1 MGARWPGSRGPG
13 ERQSV
18 QSPYESDGWNY
29 PGLVGSL
36 GAGSEQAEGQAVPG
50 RPLPARRQWTPLG
63 RALTVAGDNW
73 TLIIAMQLA
82 PGRTRLSHLRDRLA
96 GVSAGV
102 LDRYLYRMASA
113 GLITRTRFREMPPR
127 VEIELTESGREL
139 LPIAGAL
146 ARWGVRRAW
155 SAPRQGE
162 QVDIDALF
170 RLLPL
175 LMEEEAGLPDGT
187 VELTLQEPKGSIRHL
202 LRLHSGRV
210 QPDFEH
216 PGEEQTGLQ
225 RGGGAAPAAAIEGD
239 RSAWM
244 AALGPYVD
252 LSRLRLSGDESLA
265 RRVLA
270 AIPGPPGKERSDG

>member
-1 MGARWPGSRGPG
+1 MR
-13 ERQSV
+13 
-18 QSPYESDGWNY
+18 
-29 PGLVGSL
+29 L
-36 GAGSEQAEGQAVPG
+36 GAGGEHSGRSVPY
-50 RPLPARRQWTPLG
+50 RPLPAHRQWTPLG

-82 PGRTRLSHLRDRLA
+82 PGRTRLSHLREHLA

-102 LDRYLYRMASA
+102 LDRYLNRMADA

-127 VEIELTESGREL
+127 VEIELTEAGREL

-155 SAPRQGE
+155 SAPKQGE
-162 QVDIDALF
+162 RVDIDALF

-175 LMEEEAGLPDGT
+175 LIEPEGDLPDGT
-187 VELTLQEPKGSIRHL
+187 VELALSEAELSTRHL
-202 LRLHSGRV
+202 LRIHEGQV

-216 PGEEQTGLQ
+216 PGTVTPLAG
-225 RGGGAAPAAAIEGD
+225 IEGD

-244 AALGPYVD
+244 ATLGPLAD
-252 LSRLRLSGDESLA
+252 SSQLRLSGDETLA
-265 RRVLA
+265 RRILA
-270 AIPGPPGKERSDG
+270 AIPGPPVIEA

>member
-1 MGARWPGSRGPG
+1 MLVTRVSAGG
-13 ERQSV
+13 EHSGQSV
-18 QSPYESDGWNY
+18 PY
-29 PGLVGSL
+29 
-36 GAGSEQAEGQAVPG
+36 
-50 RPLPARRQWTPLG
+50 RPLPAHRQWTPLG

-82 PGRTRLSHLRDRLA
+82 PGRTRLSHLREHLA

-102 LDRYLYRMASA
+102 LDRYLNRMADA

-127 VEIELTESGREL
+127 VEIELTEAGREL

-155 SAPRQGE
+155 SAPKQGE
-162 QVDIDALF
+162 RVDIDALF

-175 LMEEEAGLPDGT
+175 LIEPGGELPDGT
-187 VELTLQEPKGSIRHL
+187 VELALSEADQSTRHL
-202 LRLHSGRV
+202 LRIHEGHV

-216 PGEEQTGLQ
+216 PGTASPLAG
-225 RGGGAAPAAAIEGD
+225 IEGD

-244 AALGPYVD
+244 ATLGPLAD
-252 LSRLRLSGDESLA
+252 FSQLRLSGDEELA
-265 RRVLA
+265 RRILE
-270 AIPGPPGKERSDG
+270 AIPGPPAS

>member
-1 MGARWPGSRGPG
+1 M
-13 ERQSV
+13 
-18 QSPYESDGWNY
+18 
-29 PGLVGSL
+29 
-36 GAGSEQAEGQAVPG
+36 
-50 RPLPARRQWTPLG
+50 PARRQWTPLG

-127 VEIELTESGREL
+127 VEIELTDSGREL

-175 LMEEEAGLPDGT
+175 LLEEEAGLPDST
-187 VELTLQEPKGSIRHL
+187 VELTLRESTGSPKHL
-202 LRLHSGRV
+202 LRLHGGRV
-210 QPDFEH
+210 QPDSEH
-216 PGEEQTGLQ
+216 PGLATPT
-225 RGGGAAPAAAIEGD
+225 ATIEGD
-239 RSAWM
+239 RAAWM
-244 AALGPYVD
+244 AALGPHVD
-252 LSRLRLSGDESLA
+252 CSQLRLGGNQALA
-265 RRVLA
+265 RKILA
-270 AIPGPPGKERSDG
+270 AIPGPPLEEQAATD

>member
-1 MGARWPGSRGPG
+1 MR
-13 ERQSV
+13 
-18 QSPYESDGWNY
+18 
-29 PGLVGSL
+29 L
-36 GAGSEQAEGQAVPG
+36 GAGGEHSGQSVPY
-50 RPLPARRQWTPLG
+50 RALPAHRQWTPLG

-82 PGRTRLSHLRDRLA
+82 PGRTRLSHLREHLA

-102 LDRYLYRMASA
+102 LDRYLNRMADA

-127 VEIELTESGREL
+127 VEIELTEAGREL

-155 SAPRQGE
+155 SAPKQGE
-162 QVDIDALF
+162 RVDIDALF

-175 LMEEEAGLPDGT
+175 LIEPVGDLPDGA
-187 VELTLQEPKGSIRHL
+187 VELALSEAEHSTRHL
-202 LRLHSGRV
+202 LRIHEGQV

-216 PGEEQTGLQ
+216 PG
-225 RGGGAAPAAAIEGD
+225 AATPLAGIEGD

-244 AALGPYVD
+244 ATLGPLAD
-252 LSRLRLSGDESLA
+252 SSQLRLSGDEALA
-265 RRVLA
+265 RRILA
-270 AIPGPPGKERSDG
+270 AIPGPPAASD